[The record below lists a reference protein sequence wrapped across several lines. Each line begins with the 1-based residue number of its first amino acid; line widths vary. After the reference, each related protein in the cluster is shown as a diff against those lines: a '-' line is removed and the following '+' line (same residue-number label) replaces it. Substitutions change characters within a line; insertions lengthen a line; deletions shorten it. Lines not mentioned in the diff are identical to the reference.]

1 MVRGLGFGLLS
12 GVVWAALE
20 AITHW
25 SAGSLIPP
33 DAMGQM
39 ATLDVAVAAAAGLV
53 VGLAFPQAG
62 AATTALGVAGV
73 YGLMRVGPGPKAELA
88 FVPLAAGAAWL
99 GGRLSGRDADGLL
112 RYVHVAV
119 LAALSLLLFEVYL
132 NESHAAA
139 PPKGIALLGLVAA
152 LPLAAL
158 ALDRLLGLLVSSRG
172 RRFAL
177 ELAVGLA
184 AAWFYARPLSATPFE
199 DPVVTGVPP
208 GAGAPDVILVTLDTT
223 RADHLSTYGYPRE
236 TSPNLTAFA
245 QDALL
250 FEDAHSTVGW
260 TLPSHASILTGLYP
274 SHHGARSAGGAWL
287 GGESIDGRRNVA
299 LPLGA
304 DKTTLAEVLRD
315 RGYHTGAF
323 VANFSYL
330 YRAFGMAQGFQHY
343 QDSPWMLLRLR
354 PPIVR
359 VMHAV
364 RPQLWLRP
372 YPKAHDIVASAL
384 AWFDTRSRERPTFL
398 FVNFMDAHEPWLA
411 PPPFDRWAKPLP
423 NARLLATEE
432 LYTHEVRHFTDAQRE
447 FIVANYDGGIAA
459 EDAALGDLIAALKAR
474 GRYDDALIIVVSD
487 HGTLLGDHDQVGHIG
502 RILYEPL
509 LHVPLVVKFP
519 GADHP
524 RGRVATPVQTTDV
537 FATAA
542 HVAGAAVPAGTEGQ
556 VLPDVHHPILAED
569 EINAYLVWSVG
580 EHYDRALRVLLDG
593 NEKLITTSRGTRML
607 FDVGQ
612 DPGELHDLAPSEPA
626 RADAMEQQLKSLL
639 PFDAPAPGASAER
652 TRPTG

>member
-1 MVRGLGFGLLS
+1 MLRGLGLGVLS
-12 GVVWAALE
+12 GAVWALLE
-20 AITHW
+20 TTLHW
-25 SAGSLIPP
+25 SVGSLIPP
-33 DAMGQM
+33 DVLGLM
-39 ATLDVAVAAAAGLV
+39 ATLDVAVAATAGIL

-62 AATTALGVAGV
+62 AATTALGVAGA
-73 YGLMRVGPGPKAELA
+73 YGLMRVGPGLKAELA
-88 FVPLAAGAAWL
+88 FLPLAAGAAWL

-119 LAALSLLLFEVYL
+119 LAALGLLLFEVYL
-132 NESHAAA
+132 NESHAAS
-139 PPKGIALLGLVAA
+139 PPRGIALLALVAA

-158 ALDRLLGLLVSSRG
+158 ALDRLLGFLVGPRG

-184 AAWFYARPLSATPFE
+184 AAWFYGRPLSATPFE

-223 RADHLSTYGYPRE
+223 RADHLSTYGYARE

-245 QDALL
+245 ADALL

-274 SHHGARSAGGAWL
+274 SRHDARSAGGVWL

-299 LPLGA
+299 RPLGP
-304 DKTTLAEVLRD
+304 DKTTLAELLRD

-330 YRAFGMAQGFQHY
+330 YRQFGMAQGFQHY
-343 QDSPWMLLRLR
+343 QDEPWMLLRLR

-359 VMHAV
+359 LMHGL
-364 RPQLWLRP
+364 RPALWLRP
-372 YPKAHDIVASAL
+372 YFPAHDIVTSAL
-384 AWFDTRSRERPTFL
+384 AWFDARSPGRPTFL
-398 FVNFMDAHEPWLA
+398 FLNFMDAHEPWLA
-411 PPPFDRWAKPLP
+411 PPPFDRWATPLP
-423 NARLLATEE
+423 NARLLATED
-432 LYTHEVRHFTDAQRE
+432 LYTHQVRHFTAAQRD
-447 FIVANYDGGIAA
+447 FIVANYDGGVAA
-459 EDAALGDLIAALKAR
+459 EDAALGELLDALKAR

-524 RGRVATPVQTTDV
+524 RGRVATPVQTIDV
-537 FATAA
+537 FATASR
-542 HVAGAAVPAGTEGQ
+542 VAGAAVPAGTQGQ
-556 VLPDVHHPILAED
+556 VLPDVNHPILAED

-580 EHYDRALRVLLDG
+580 EHYDRALRVLVEG
-593 NEKLITTSRGTRML
+593 NEKLITTSKGGRML
-607 FDVGQ
+607 FDVAQ
-612 DPGELHDLAPSEPA
+612 DPGEQHDLAPTEPA
-626 RADAMEQQLKSLL
+626 RADAMEKELESLL
-639 PFDAPAPGASAER
+639 PFEAPAPATAAHPA
-652 TRPTG
+652 PTG